1 MSKTRSIIS
10 IIIIAIVIFSV
21 EVYLSYLVYKHL
33 NNAQISGT
41 ILGFMIGYTGI
52 LTALFQNQI
61 ISIFFSPLLRI
72 HSTEMDPAEIF
83 TMVVRDPQTGQ
94 PITIQCSKSYNLSIK
109 NNGFF
114 SAKNLRVKVRDGE
127 SASWLNLRRPFTI
140 SDIYIKTLF
149 SEEEENFTFG
159 SLASNSGTFYLTPA
173 SLAQPNNQT
182 IVIPVNGEKEYNL
195 EIVADNARPRSF
207 KVKINNIGAQFNIS
221 NIKILK
227 KQWRWFIK
235 ESREIKYKT

>member
-1 MSKTRSIIS
+1 MESMSKTKSINS
-10 IIIIAIVIFSV
+10 IKIVTIIVLAIAYGAYRYFNENIQATGIF
-21 EVYLSYLVYKHL
+21 
-33 NNAQISGT
+33 
-41 ILGFMIGYTGI
+41 LGFLIGYAGI
-52 LTALFQNQI
+52 FTALFQNQI
-61 ISIFFSPLLRI
+61 ISKFCSPLLEVRPR
-72 HSTEMDPAEIF
+72 EMDPAEIF
-83 TMVVRDPQTGQ
+83 TMIVRNPQTGQ

-109 NNGFF
+109 NKGFS

-127 SASWLNLRRPFTI
+127 NTSWLNLRRPFTI

-159 SLASNSGTFYLTPA
+159 SLDSNSKTFYLTPA

-207 KVKINNIGAQFNIS
+207 KVKINNVGAQFNIS
-221 NIKILK
+221 NIKILQK
-227 KQWRWFIK
+227 RCRWFTK
-235 ESREIKYKT
+235 EWREVNCKR